1 MELLLLALAPGLTI
15 ALYIYL
21 RDRYE
26 REPFKALALTFV
38 LGALGAIAAAMLEA
52 AFPYQEK
59 SATMLATAANATL
72 VVAPIEET
80 VKFLAVWLLVFRAPV
95 FNEPFD
101 GVVYCVIASMG
112 FATLENLMYVL
123 GGGMHVALERA
134 FVSVPGHAAFGA
146 IMGYYVGRARFE
158 TGGKRRLLLL
168 QGLLYAAIAHGLFDF
183 GLLSR
188 TGWGIACAALT
199 FIAALILAL
208 LAIRASSAESGAFW
222 AAAQPVTAEEHG

>member
-1 MELLLLALAPGLTI
+1 MELLLLAFAPGLSI

-26 REPFKALALTFV
+26 REPFKAIALTF
-38 LGALGAIAAAMLEA
+38 ALGAVGAIVAAFLEA
-52 AFPYQEK
+52 AFPYQAN
-59 SATMLATAANATL
+59 SATALATAANATL

-80 VKFLAVWLLVFRAPV
+80 AKFFAVWLLVYRAPV

-123 GGGMHVALERA
+123 GGGMHVAIERA

-146 IMGYYVGRARFE
+146 IMGYYVGRARFD
-158 TGGKRRLLLL
+158 TGPKHRWLLL
-168 QGLLYAAIAHGLFDF
+168 QGLLYATIAHGLFDF

-188 TGWGIACAALT
+188 TGWGIACTAVT
-199 FIAALILAL
+199 FIAALIIGFV
-208 LAIRASSAESGAFW
+208 AIRASSNESGAFW
-222 AAAQPVTAEEHG
+222 ARQEMPS